1 MTYDSIEKS
10 GLELTSFE
18 LNTKLDSL
26 NKGFESSVKPENGV
40 YYHNVD
46 GINYSSISFQSVFD
60 SIKVMSDGTIVDGRK
75 TLGLKELSKHK
86 INDLYRE
93 QNKKQQAGFAAEIVG
108 TERENIMAQLDG
120 SGTVVKRVD
129 DLSAVKRAELGFKKN
144 DPYVD
149 KVRFKSDGKI
159 EKVQTKFVGDSPS
172 KCLSKLMSKKFEKY
186 LTDVDELG
194 NPKVDKIEVPNEFY
208 DQLKNENIPQKRLE
222 LQKQLESVTKNGK
235 TEEINKIQK
244 QLNNLDLLDEK
255 LDKSTVSTDEA
266 LSARMN
272 YKDFCAKEAANQLKM
287 VAKSAHNAGLESAK
301 YAVGLTAAVSGVDNY
316 QKYRS
321 GELTGTEAIEN
332 TAKDTAIAGGVA
344 YGTEIV
350 TQLAGG
356 SSVPAAVI
364 TMGVESYGDVKDYAE
379 GDIDGGELAYNLGE
393 NAARVV
399 GGAVGGAMGAAVGAA
414 AGTVMGPVGNAVGG
428 FAGGMA
434 GGAAGS
440 AIAAKAY
447 EDTVENVSDSIENV
461 KGFIDGEIDGQ
472 ELAYNLGENYAR
484 AMGGVLAG
492 DVAVQ
497 AYDVSVDFVSDRI
510 DDVAEVSGDVIESIG
525 ETAGDMIE
533 NTKDMANDV
542 KNAAG
547 DALDSAADKIGNVT
561 GKLADSIGN
570 IGR

>member
-1 MTYDSIEKS
+1 MTYDSIEKR
-10 GLELTSFE
+10 GLELKSFE

-26 NKGFESSVKPENGV
+26 NKGFESSVKPEGDV
-40 YYHNVD
+40 YYDSNTVNLD
-46 GINYSSISFQSVFD
+46 DSISKNFMLDSV
-60 SIKVMSDGTIVDGRK
+60 TITPEIRASALNAVKDMYHGKEVDGRN
-75 TLGLKELSKHK
+75 TLSLKEIHNWKVNSDYYDAN
-86 INDLYRE
+86 I
-93 QNKKQQAGFAAEIVG
+93 KQHAGYAAEVIS
-108 TERENIMAQLDG
+108 TEKENVSFLAKQ
-120 SGTVVKRVD
+120 SGKKTYRVD
-129 DLSAVKRAELGFKKN
+129 DMPDSLRKQFGDRFAAKN
-144 DPYVD
+144 DQYVD
-149 KVRFKSDGKI
+149 KIRIDKNGNV
-159 EKVQTKFVGDSPS
+159 ETVQTKFVGKDG
-172 KCLSKLMSKKFEKY
+172 KECLSKLKSKKYEKY
-186 LTDVDELG
+186 LEDG
-194 NPKVDKIEVPNEFY
+194 KVDKIEVPKDYYDDVKSNIANE
-208 DQLKNENIPQKRLE
+208 QKSLKQQIERLT
-222 LQKQLESVTKNGK
+222 QDGK
-235 TEEINKIQK
+235 TEEVAKK
-244 QLNNLDLLDEK
+244 QTK
-255 LDKSTVSTDEA
+255 LDKLDKLDKMVESSNVTS
-266 LSARMN
+266 
-272 YKDFCAKEAANQLKM
+272 KEAIFAVEHPKLYAAQQIN
-287 VAKSAHNAGLESAK
+287 NAGLKAGGQ
-301 YAVGLTAAVSGVDNY
+301 AAALTAAVSGVDNF

-379 GDIDGGELAYNLGE
+379 GDIDGEELAYNLGE

-399 GGAVGGAMGAAVGAA
+399 GGAVGSAMGAA
-414 AGTVMGPVGNAVGG
+414 AGTVLGPVGNV
-428 FAGGMA
+428 AGGLA

-525 ETAGDMIE
+525 ETTGDMIE

-542 KNAAG
+542 KNVAG